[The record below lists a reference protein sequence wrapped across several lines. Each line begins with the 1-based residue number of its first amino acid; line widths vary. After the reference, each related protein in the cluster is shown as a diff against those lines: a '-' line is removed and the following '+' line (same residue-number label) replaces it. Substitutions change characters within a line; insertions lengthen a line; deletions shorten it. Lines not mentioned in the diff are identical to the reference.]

1 MNTNPRLSIVSTL
14 YRSEDAIEEFVQR
27 SAEAAK
33 HLVGTEFEIVLVDDG
48 SPDNSVEIVR
58 RLTSDY
64 PQVVLVELS
73 RNFGHHPALLEGL
86 RQSRGDLVFLI
97 DSDLEEEPEWL
108 PVFAAYM
115 EDTASDVIYGYQAT
129 RKGGL
134 FERASGAVYWKTFR
148 YLSGLDIPANIITC
162 RLMTRAYVDTVLQYQ
177 EREVSIG
184 GIFSLAG
191 FHQTPLSVDKGN
203 KGKSSYSTKLK
214 VWHLVNSVT
223 SFSTKPLE
231 IIFVIGLI
239 FTLIGFGL
247 VAYLLIAAVAW
258 NQPPVGWTSVM
269 ASLWLIGGVV
279 ILSLGTVSIYLGK
292 VFLEVKAR
300 PRVVT
305 QSVHPMDR
313 RN

>member
-1 MNTNPRLSIVSTL
+1 MNTNPKLSIVSTL
-14 YRSEDAIEEFVQR
+14 YRSAGSIAEFVQR
-27 SAEAAK
+27 AADTARQM
-33 HLVGTEFEIVLVDDG
+33 VGADFEIVLVDDG
-48 SPDNSVEIVR
+48 SPDNSVQIVR
-58 RLTSDY
+58 HLASDF
-64 PQVVLVELS
+64 PQLVLVELS

-86 RQSRGDLVFLI
+86 RQSHGDLVFLI

-108 PVFAAYM
+108 PIFRTCM
-115 EDTASDVIYGYQAT
+115 EDTKSDVVYGYQSA

-134 FERASGAVYWKTFR
+134 FERVSGAFYWKTFR

-162 RLMTRAYVDTVLQYQ
+162 RLMTRTYVDAVLQYP

-191 FHQTPLSVDKGN
+191 FHQTPLSVEKGDKGH
-203 KGKSSYSTKLK
+203 SSYSTKLK

-231 IIFVIGLI
+231 IIFVVGLVV
-239 FTLIGFGL
+239 TLIGFGL
-247 VAYLLIAAVAW
+247 VAYLVVAALAW

-292 VFLEVKAR
+292 VFLEVKNR
-300 PRVVT
+300 PRVLPR
-305 QSVHPMDR
+305 QNHIG
-313 RN
+313 

>member
-1 MNTNPRLSIVSTL
+1 MRDAPRLSIVSTL
-14 YRSEDAIEEFVQR
+14 YRSAGTIAEFVRR
-27 SAEAAK
+27 SAGAAEQI
-33 HLVGTEFEIVLVDDG
+33 VGVDFEIVLVDDG
-48 SPDNSVEIVR
+48 SPDESGEIVGH
-58 RLTSDY
+58 LVSKY
-64 PQVVLVELS
+64 PQIVLVELS

-86 RQSRGDLVFLI
+86 RQARGDLVFLI

-108 PVFAAYM
+108 PVFATCM
-115 EDTASDVIYGYQAT
+115 EDTKSDVVYGYQAV

-134 FERASGAVYWKTFR
+134 FERVSGALYWKAFR
-148 YLSGLDIPANIITC
+148 YLSGLDIPANIVTC
-162 RLMTRAYVDTVLQYQ
+162 RLMTRAYVEAVLQYQ

-191 FHQTPLSVDKGN
+191 FRQTPLSVNKGDKGH
-203 KGKSSYSTKLK
+203 SAYSTRLK

-231 IIFVIGLI
+231 IIFVIGLLVT
-239 FTLIGFGL
+239 FIGFGL
-247 VAYLLIAAVAW
+247 VAYLLVAALAW

-292 VFLEVKAR
+292 VFLEVKGR
-300 PRVVT
+300 PRVL
-305 QSVHPMDR
+305 PR
-313 RN
+313 RSHIG